1 MTASFSSSVPFP
13 VPAAASANRRPSVPH
28 QTASKELPPGKI
40 PVGSSLVSHISG
52 VTSMPMRPSARHIGP
67 PEPIPGIVYL
77 VTQHAP
83 CDPSFDLQVGPHG
96 HLLGST
102 GFVDGARVS
111 DDGTGVGG
119 MLVAGHQRSSR
130 PEPAMPGMPDSGSPL
145 HVAAV

>member
-1 MTASFSSSVPFP
+1 MSVVHMFSP
-13 VPAAASANRRPSVPH
+13 
-28 QTASKELPPGKI
+28 LPMPGT
-40 PVGSSLVSHISG
+40 L
-52 VTSMPMRPSARHIGP
+52 
-67 PEPIPGIVYL
+67 YL

-83 CDPSFDLQVGPHG
+83 CVPSFDAQPLHG

-130 PEPAMPGMPDSGSPL
+130 PESTMPVPDSGSPL
-145 HVAAV
+145 HVVESKPATQCVPVRLYTAQQCGPLPPQP